1 MDKSVPASAAIL
13 LDLIGNTEV
22 GRKPPEAYD
31 VIYGHKQGKL
41 PKPLTSMTLDEVVA
55 AQALWSKHHG
65 SSAAGRYQFMRAT
78 LRELMKELGLK
89 GSQKLDGDLQDRLA
103 YHLLKRRGYEQFV
116 TGKLSLDAFAN
127 NLAKEWASFP
137 VLTAIKGA
145 HRQLAVGQSYYAGDG
160 VNKALVDPA
169 RVRATLSEVLNEADR
184 ATAKPAEPS
193 KPIPAPKAPAEPKS
207 PLALLV
213 ALLIGL
219 GAALVAFLK
228 QNGILP

>member
-1 MDKSVPASAAIL
+1 MDKTVPASAAIL

-160 VNKALVDPA
+160 LNKALVAPA
-169 RVRATLSEVLNEADR
+169 KVRATLSEALNEADR
-184 ATAKPAEPS
+184 AATPS
-193 KPIPAPKAPAEPKS
+193 APKPIPVS
-207 PLALLV
+207 PLPPPAPSLWERFITALL
-213 ALLIGL
+213 GL
-219 GAALVAFLK
+219 FSRK
-228 QNGILP
+228 D

>member
-1 MDKSVPASAAIL
+1 MDKTVPASAAIL

-160 VNKALVDPA
+160 LNKALISPA
-169 RVRATLSEVLNEADR
+169 AVRATLSEVLNDADR
-184 ATAKPAEPS
+184 SSGLA
-193 KPIPAPKAPAEPKS
+193 PAPEAPAKPKS
-207 PLALLV
+207 PLAPFL

-228 QNGILP
+228 SNGLF

>member
-1 MDKSVPASAAIL
+1 MDKTVPASAAIL

-78 LRELMKELGLK
+78 MRELMKELGLK

-160 VNKALVDPA
+160 LNKALVDPA
-169 RVRATLSEVLNEADR
+169 KVRATLSEVLNEADR
-184 ATAKPAEPS
+184 ATAKPAEPP
-193 KPIPAPKAPAEPKS
+193 KPIPAPDATAEPKS
-207 PLALLV
+207 PLAALV
-213 ALLIGL
+213 AVLIGL
-219 GAALVAFLK
+219 VAALYAFLK
-228 QNGILP
+228 TQGLVP